1 MLLTASLLALSA
13 TAVRGINLFV
23 ADYSGNVTTLSL
35 TSSDGNYTLAK
46 THASDG
52 CSPNPSWLE
61 IDAANGLLYCSNEGL
76 ETLNGSLST
85 FSIDRDGSI
94 NLIQNT
100 TTISGPVSST
110 IYGDPFG
117 RKAIA
122 LAHYTGSALS
132 TYLLNPSRPGNVS
145 LQQEIVFTL
154 DGPGTDPKRQDAPH
168 AHEAFTDPTGQFL
181 LVPDLGADLVRIF
194 CYDPETLE
202 LTAIAPLKVP
212 AGSGPRHGVFYT
224 PSGFAGGV
232 TYFYLV
238 SELAATVT
246 SYAVTYLPDNAGL
259 QFKEMVSVGTSFLY
273 NIPSQGAPA
282 EIAISPDNRFLMI
295 SNRNTTAFTL
305 PLNGGT
311 VSDSISTWAL
321 KDDGSFAFHQLWPT
335 GGEFPR
341 HFSINAVGNLVA
353 VGLQTDQA
361 VLVLERDAQ
370 SGLIGEPVARIA
382 IGGNVTSVVWDERA
396 ALGRL
401 GS

>member
-1 MLLTASLLALSA
+1 MLYATTLLALSA
-13 TAVRGINLFV
+13 TASAINLFV
-23 ADYSGNVTTLSL
+23 SDYSGNITTLSL
-35 TSSDGNYTLAK
+35 TSSKGNYTLSKINAN
-46 THASDG
+46 DG

-76 ETLNGSLST
+76 TSVNGSLST
-85 FSIDRDGSI
+85 FSIARDGSI
-94 NLIQNT
+94 NLLQNT

-110 IYGDPFG
+110 VYGDAFG

-132 TYLLNPSRPGNVS
+132 TYLLNPSTPGNVT
-145 LQQEIVFTL
+145 LNQEITFTL
-154 DGPGTDPKRQDAPH
+154 DGPGTNPERQDSPH
-168 AHEAFTDPTGQFL
+168 AHEVFTDPTGQFL
-181 LVPDLGADLVRIF
+181 LVPDLGADLVRMF
-194 CYDPETLE
+194 CYDPETLV
-202 LTAIAPLKVP
+202 LSPVAPLRVP

-224 PSGFAGGV
+224 PSGFPGGP

-246 SYAVTYLPDNAGL
+246 GYAVTYLANNTGL
-259 QFKEMVSVGTSFLY
+259 EFKEMSSVGTSFLY

-282 EIAISPDNRFLMI
+282 EIAISPDNRFLVI

-305 PLNGGT
+305 PLNGGIP
-311 VSDSISTWAL
+311 SDSLSTWAL

-335 GGEFPR
+335 GGEYPR
-341 HFSINAVGNLVA
+341 HFSMNAVGNLVA

-361 VLVLERDAQ
+361 VVILERDVQ

-382 IGGNVTSVVWDERA
+382 IGGNVTTVVWDERSP
-396 ALGRL
+396 LGRL